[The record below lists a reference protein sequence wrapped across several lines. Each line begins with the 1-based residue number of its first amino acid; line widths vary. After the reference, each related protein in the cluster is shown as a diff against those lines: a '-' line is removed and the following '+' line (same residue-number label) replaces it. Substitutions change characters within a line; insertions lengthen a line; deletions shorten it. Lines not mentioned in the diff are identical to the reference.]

1 VDADDLRVAVRATPL
16 DPDEGARLPPEL
28 PGDHAL
34 IR

>member
-16 DPDEGARLPPEL
+16 DPEQGARLSPEL
-28 PGDHAL
+28 PGDRAF